1 MSDQPIATIGG
12 TMLTPGISLNRRL
25 YTPAMIELA
34 VGRMKTRMADPAGL
48 PIVMRTHH
56 DAEDDSRQIV
66 GRLTTVDLDESGAAT
81 YSAMLYDTQ
90 AGRDIASLVTPKSP
104 ALKSVSIHGYFLG
117 PVRTEQVDG
126 ESVHTADDLEIDA
139 VDFTATPGV
148 VGAQVSAA
156 TWNGMF
162 GTTETVAGRTPI
174 RESISA
180 QVTEYTGKQKND
192 MVGSGAAMKNPS
204 GAGSYPIKTKADL
217 RKAIR
222 AVGRGGAD
230 HDTIRRHIIS
240 RAKALGLTAMIPDS
254 WGSDGSVGKESTVRL
269 GELREY
275 YPVGPDS
282 SSAAG
287 FCLDAYNGPL
297 ALTMRASGLDPAE
310 LRVITMAAIGAACDA
325 LEAMDPDLD
334 GDIDVPGAP
343 MADTD
348 GDAGESTADT
358 VPAAITEC
366 GYALGGTPVNEIAMA
381 TVRHR
386 RPDEPD
392 APAKPDEPAPTTE
405 APPADAAGTTESTKE
420 VPAVSEA
427 TPVAAETAA
436 APSTNPTLTEADLTA
451 LGGAISTALG
461 ESLAPLIAALTP
473 VAPAPAV
480 ETAPAPVVAAPV
492 TESTPKVTTE
502 AATAALGETLR
513 AELLAEVKAAVA
525 AERAELATQRETLR
539 AELLREYGTPAR
551 RGYRAH
557 ESAGASAE
565 EEQQTAW
572 DKRAE
577 IALGTFGMT
586 PVPIPGTGSAPA
598 VTTPAA

>member
-1 MSDQPIATIGG
+1 VSDQPIATITG
-12 TMLTPGISLNRRL
+12 TMLTPGVSLNRRL
-25 YTPAMIELA
+25 YTPTMIEQA
-34 VGRMKTRMADPAGL
+34 VTRMKARMADPAAL

-66 GRLTTVDLDESGAAT
+66 GRLTSVDLDSSGAAT
-81 YSAMLYDTQ
+81 YSASLYDTR
-90 AGRDIASLVTPKSP
+90 AGRDIASLVTPKNP
-104 ALKSVSIHGYFLG
+104 ALKTVSIHGYFLG

-148 VGAQVSAA
+148 VGAQVSTA
-156 TWNGMF
+156 TWNGLF
-162 GTTETVAGRTPI
+162 GTTETASGGRTPI

-180 QVTEYTGKQKND
+180 QVTEYTGTQKD
-192 MVGSGAAMKNPS
+192 AMVGSGAAMKNPS
-204 GAGSYPIKTKADL
+204 GDGSYPIKTKADL

-230 HDTIRRHIIS
+230 HDKIRRHIIA
-240 RAKALGLTAMIPDS
+240 RAKALGLSAMIPDN
-254 WGSDGSVGKESTVRL
+254 WGSDGSISKESTIRL

-275 YPVGPDS
+275 YPDGPES
-282 SSAAG
+282 STAAG
-287 FCLDAYNGPL
+287 FCLDAYNGPIS
-297 ALTMRASGLDPAE
+297 LTMRACGLDPAD

-343 MADTD
+343 TEDTD
-348 GDAGESTADT
+348 GDTGESV
-358 VPAAITEC
+358 VPDAAVSEV
-366 GYALGGTPVNEIAMA
+366 AVA

-392 APAKPDEPAPTTE
+392 TPAEPDDPVPPVDD
-405 APPADAAGTTESTKE
+405 PPADAAGTTESTTEE

-427 TPVAAETAA
+427 TQVAAETAA

-473 VAPAPAV
+473 PTAPAV
-480 ETAPAPVVAAPV
+480 EAAPVAAAPV
-492 TESTPKVTTE
+492 TESAPKVTTE
-502 AATAALGETLR
+502 AAGLGETLR

-525 AERAELATQRETLR
+525 AERADLDTQREVLR

-551 RGYRAH
+551 RGFRAH
-557 ESAGASAE
+557 ESTAPTTE
-565 EEQQTAW
+565 EEQQAAW
-572 DKRAE
+572 DRRTE

-586 PVPIPGTGSAPA
+586 PAPVPGTGSAPA